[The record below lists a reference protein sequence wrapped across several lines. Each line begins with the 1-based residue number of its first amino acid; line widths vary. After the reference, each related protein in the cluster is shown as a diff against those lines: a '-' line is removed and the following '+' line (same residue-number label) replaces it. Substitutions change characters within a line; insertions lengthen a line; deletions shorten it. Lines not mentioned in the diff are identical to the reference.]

1 MGGSQGITLTGFWYF
16 ASNSGVIV
24 SLAFLVAI
32 AWLCV
37 HRRRANTALSFAKF
51 ADENKTDFFQLF
63 SRTVVIL
70 VCAVITSAYVY
81 GGGGLMDAVFVKI
94 PNAYIIYVF
103 LFMAYDAFWKVVAQF
118 NGELH

>member
-1 MGGSQGITLTGFWYF
+1 MVHKRRVSPLLPF
-16 ASNSGVIV
+16 AE
-24 SLAFLVAI
+24 
-32 AWLCV
+32 
-37 HRRRANTALSFAKF
+37 FAG
-51 ADENKTDFFQLF
+51 EQRTNFFQLF

-70 VCAVITSAYVY
+70 VCAIITTAYIY
-81 GGGGLMDAVFVKI
+81 GGEGLMNAVFIKI